1 LKNQISSPNPAK
13 TIILIMV
20 ALTVLYFKLNL
31 KWLLNLSIIFGLVAF
46 FSNYFTKKVDF
57 FWMKIGWLLGLVVP
71 NFVLTIVYYFFLTPI
86 SFFAKKI
93 DKKNQMQILNREASM
108 FKNSNKIYDIEFF
121 KKSW

>member
-108 FKNSNKIYDIEFF
+108 FKNSNKIYDKEFF

>member
-1 LKNQISSPNPAK
+1 LKNQISRPNPAK

-31 KWLLNLSIIFGLVAF
+31 KWVLNLSIIFGLLAF

-57 FWMKIGWLLGLVVP
+57 FWMKIGWILGLVVP
-71 NFVLTIVYYFFLTPI
+71 NLVLTFVYYFFLTPI
-86 SFFAKKI
+86 SFLAKKI
-93 DKKNQMQILNREASM
+93 DKKNQMQIINNKTSM
-108 FKNSNKIYDIEFF
+108 FNNCNKIFDKEFF

>member
-1 LKNQISSPNPAK
+1 
-13 TIILIMV
+13 MV

-31 KWLLNLSIIFGLVAF
+31 KWLLNLSIIFGLFAF

-57 FWMKIGWLLGLVVP
+57 FWMKIGWFLGLVVP
-71 NFVLTIVYYFFLTPI
+71 NLVLTSVYYFFLTPI

-93 DKKNQMQILNREASM
+93 DKKNQMQILNRETSM
-108 FKNSNKIYDIEFF
+108 FKNSNKMYDKEFF